1 MMNDKTNKSLS
12 KKQKTTKQVVVV
24 GPPIK
29 KRLGQM
35 GLGEM
40 LPNRPLRTANFGH
53 LQGASSAGQRQ
64 NLRWIRQREFEG
76 AWGGDFFDPY
86 IFSVRGAEVLK
97 IFFPNG
103 LLGGR
108 VQAQYQPSRLNG
120 GEC

>member
-64 NLRWIRQREFEG
+64 NLR
-76 AWGGDFFDPY
+76 
-86 IFSVRGAEVLK
+86 
-97 IFFPNG
+97 
-103 LLGGR
+103 
-108 VQAQYQPSRLNG
+108 
-120 GEC
+120 